1 MRAAEWL
8 KRFEEASNERRLTG
22 SNEAAMILRNLQK
35 EIYSQTMD
43 IVNKGSYMAE
53 DGSIVT
59 LPDWKEMAEN
69 SVLYSEPIILDTR
82 AFPLYNTEVK
92 VENTDCLI
100 AANNLKLQGLNPIV
114 LNMAS
119 SKNPGGGV
127 MGGAGAQEENLFRRS
142 NLFKSMYQFAQY
154 AEEYGL
160 KRSVKQYPLDKNYG
174 GVYTP
179 NAVVF
184 RGTQATGY
192 PLFKQ
197 PHVLSFVAVAA
208 LSHPKLIKGRLAP
221 EEVIITKNKI
231 RTIFRI
237 ALKHGHDSMVLGAF
251 GCGAFCN
258 PPAHIAVL
266 FHEVMDEKEFKNH
279 FQVITFAI
287 IEDHNSRKGH
297 NPEGNFVPFQREF
310 HNHKNDNKQE
320 DSLKNMEFK
329 KIKVTAVN
337 LDIKK
342 SITITA
348 DMNAISKC
356 PTESAVKKALENQIL
371 ESKVF
376 QKEDLPKLK
385 YQGRKDVLDEWKVI
399 RPAVAEQ
406 AAKEFEVLNNIGQ
419 RVTPDNIT
427 KLGASEVFVFGSNAR
442 GLHGGGAA
450 RYAMEH
456 FGAVMGEGHGLH
468 GKSYAIDSM
477 SGLAILAEE
486 VKTFA
491 DFAKANPR
499 KTFLVTAIGCGIAGY
514 HESEIAPLFE
524 CCRNICNITLP
535 ASFWDIIGAP
545 SCNDYDLDR
554 FLVAQERDYPYA
566 LEEIRNGMKQGHWIW
581 YIFPQQKGLGH
592 SYNSEYYGLD
602 GLEEAKAYLQHPVL
616 GKRLREICEAL
627 LDNKGKDIRFIMGSS
642 IDVIKLKTSMEL
654 FDLAS
659 PHDIFNKVLRTFF

>member
-43 IVNKGSYMAE
+43 IVNKGSYMAG

-59 LPDWKEMAEN
+59 LPDWKEMTEH

-100 AANNLKLQGLNPIV
+100 AANNLKLQGLNPVV

-197 PHVLSFVAVAA
+197 PHVLSFVAVAGI
-208 LSHPKLIKGRLAP
+208 SHPKLIKGELAP
-221 EEVIITKNKI
+221 EEVIVTKNKI

-237 ALKHGHDSMVLGAF
+237 ALKHGHDSMVLGAL

-258 PPAHIAVL
+258 PPAQIARL
-266 FHEVMDEKEFKNH
+266 FHEVMYEKEFRNH
-279 FQVITFAI
+279 FRVITFAI

-310 HNHKNDNKQE
+310 HNHKKDNKQE

-348 DMNAISKC
+348 DMKAISKC
-356 PTESAVKKALENQIL
+356 QTESAVKKALENLIL

-376 QKEDLPKLK
+376 CKEDLPHLK
-385 YQGRKDVLDEWKVI
+385 YQGRKDVLCEWKAI
-399 RPAVAEQ
+399 RPAVVEQ
-406 AAKEFEVLNNIGQ
+406 EAREMKE
-419 RVTPDNIT
+419 
-427 KLGASEVFVFGSNAR
+427 
-442 GLHGGGAA
+442 
-450 RYAMEH
+450 AMET
-456 FGAVMGEGHGLH
+456 
-468 GKSYAIDSM
+468 D
-477 SGLAILAEE
+477 
-486 VKTFA
+486 
-491 DFAKANPR
+491 
-499 KTFLVTAIGCGIAGY
+499 VT
-514 HESEIAPLFE
+514 SL
-524 CCRNICNITLP
+524 
-535 ASFWDIIGAP
+535 P
-545 SCNDYDLDR
+545 SCGDYDLDR
-554 FLVAQERDYPYA
+554 FLVAQERDYRYA
-566 LEEIRNGMKQGHWIW
+566 LEEMRNGRKQGHWIW

-602 GLEEAKAYLQHPVL
+602 GLDEAKAYIQHPVL
-616 GKRLREICEAL
+616 GKRLREICHAL

-642 IDVIKLKTSMEL
+642 IDVIKLKSSMQL

-659 PHDIFNKVLRTFF
+659 PNDIFNKVLRTFF

>member
-22 SNEAAMILRNLQK
+22 SNKAAIILRNLQK

-43 IVNKGSYMAE
+43 IVNNGSYMAE

-69 SVLYSEPIILDTR
+69 SVLYSEPIILDTS
-82 AFPLYNTEVK
+82 ALPLYNTEVK

-100 AANNLKLQGLNPIV
+100 AANNLKLQGLNPVV

-197 PHVLSFVAVAA
+197 PHVLSFVAVAGI
-208 LSHPKLIKGRLAP
+208 SHPKLIKGRLAP
-221 EEVIITKNKI
+221 EEVIVTKNKI

-237 ALKHGHDSMVLGAF
+237 ALKHGHDSMVLGAL

-258 PPAHIAVL
+258 PPAQIARL
-266 FHEVMDEKEFKNH
+266 FHEVMDEKEFRNH

-287 IEDHNSRKGH
+287 IEDHNSRRGH
-297 NPEGNFVPFQREF
+297 NPEGNFVPFQHEF
-310 HNHKNDNKQE
+310 DNYNNETKQGISQK
-320 DSLKNMEFK
+320 DMEYK
-329 KIKVTAVN
+329 QIKVTAVN

-348 DMNAISKC
+348 DMEALSKC
-356 PTESAVKKALENQIL
+356 QTEGAVKKALENLIL

-376 QKEDLPKLK
+376 RNEDLPKLK
-385 YQGRKDVLDEWKVI
+385 YQGRKDVLSEWKDI
-399 RPAVAEQ
+399 RPSVVQ
-406 AAKEFEVLNNIGQ
+406 Q
-419 RVTPDNIT
+419 
-427 KLGASEVFVFGSNAR
+427 
-442 GLHGGGAA
+442 
-450 RYAMEH
+450 
-456 FGAVMGEGHGLH
+456 
-468 GKSYAIDSM
+468 
-477 SGLAILAEE
+477 E
-486 VKTFA
+486 VKET
-491 DFAKANPR
+491 D
-499 KTFLVTAIGCGIAGY
+499 V
-514 HESEIAPLFE
+514 
-524 CCRNICNITLP
+524 
-535 ASFWDIIGAP
+535 IGAP
-545 SCNDYDLDR
+545 SCNGYDLDR

-566 LEEIRNGMKQGHWIW
+566 LKEMQNGRKEGHWIW

-602 GLEEAKAYLQHPVL
+602 GLDEAKAYVRHPVL
-616 GKRLREICEAL
+616 GKRLREICQAL
-627 LDNKGKDIRFIMGSS
+627 LDNKGKDIRYIMGSG

-659 PHDIFNKVLRTFF
+659 PNDIFNKVLRTFF